1 MSFEENNEE
10 IKKKGKDQ
18 SNTENSSDTDNTA
31 TQDPSEYSEFISSE
45 DDNTENFPAPPQTEQ
60 DVIESLKKELE
71 SVNAK
76 LVETHNKMLR
86 IAADADNTRKRLEK
100 EKMDTRLYSIQE
112 FARDLLPVV
121 DAFEKA
127 LKLIED
133 NGTPSTPD
141 AHTTAMVEGVKL
153 VSKIFQDVTK
163 KHGIERLPGKDAPF
177 NPMYHNAIAKDV
189 GENYKVQ
196 TVIEEFVP
204 GYKIGDRVLR
214 TALVKVGSP
223 D

>member
-10 IKKKGKDQ
+10 IKKKVKDQ
-18 SNTENSSDTDNTA
+18 TDADNDSKTDNTSS
-31 TQDPSEYSEFISSE
+31 QNNPDYSEFNETHEES
-45 DDNTENFPAPPQTEQ
+45 TEQFPVPPQTEHELVENLQ
-60 DVIESLKKELE
+60 KELE

-127 LKLIED
+127 LKLIEE
-133 NGTPSTPD
+133 NSTSAEND

-163 KHGIERLPGKDAPF
+163 KHGIERLPGKDTPF

-189 GENYKVQ
+189 GENYKTQ
-196 TVIEEFVP
+196 IVIEEFVP
-204 GYKIGDRVLR
+204 GYKIGERILR

>member
-1 MSFEENNEE
+1 MSLEENNEE
-10 IKKKGKDQ
+10 IKKKAKDQ
-18 SNTENSSDTDNTA
+18 QGSDTDENGTSA
-31 TQDPSEYSEFISSE
+31 SAQDGADYSEFTDTVDE
-45 DDNTENFPAPPQTEQ
+45 NTEDFPVPPQTEHAL
-60 DVIESLKKELE
+60 IENLQKELE

-127 LKLIED
+127 LKLIEE
-133 NGTPSTPD
+133 NSTASDVDP
-141 AHTTAMVEGVKL
+141 HTTAMVDGVKL

-189 GENYKVQ
+189 DEKYKVQ

-204 GYKIGDRVLR
+204 GYKIGERILR

>member
-1 MSFEENNEE
+1 MFFEENNEE
-10 IKKKGKDQ
+10 IKDQ
-18 SNTENSSDTDNTA
+18 
-31 TQDPSEYSEFISSE
+31 QQE
-45 DDNTENFPAPPQTEQ
+45 DSAEQLPVPPQTEQ
-60 DVIESLKKELE
+60 ELIENLKTELE
-71 SVNAK
+71 SVNTK
-76 LVETHNKMLR
+76 LVETHNKMMR

-127 LKLIED
+127 LKLTEE
-133 NGTPSTPD
+133 NSTLLEAD
-141 AHTTAMVEGVKL
+141 THTAAMVEGVKL

-163 KHGIERLPGKDAPF
+163 KHGVERLPGKDSVF
-177 NPMYHNAIAKDV
+177 NPMYHNAISKEV
-189 GENYKVQ
+189 SENYKVQ
-196 TVIEEFVP
+196 TVVEEFVP